1 MRSTLSNAYTW
12 LPLWLLCEL
21 GPGLGRRRGRLS
33 IRVNDSVTA
42 RRRFPNTATVEE
54 LIGVTNDDMISAFGD
69 GWRRRSF
76 AAYKPHSD
84 LSTGFT
90 YSVKNKGHFISVHS
104 GVMEEDRNAVPHKDF
119 VVTTAEIESIKA
131 QVKARYDLSNKP
143 SCIKAPTDKVASK
156 PPSANNQFNN
166 QSTPRPQTG
175 VQMKRKASVLA
186 DDGR

>member
-1 MRSTLSNAYTW
+1 MRSTASGADIRLR
-12 LPLWLLCEL
+12 LRLLCEL
-21 GPGLGRRRGRLS
+21 GPGFGRRRGRLS

-69 GWRRRSF
+69 QWRKLSF
-76 AAYKPHSD
+76 AGDNPNSD
-84 LSTGFT
+84 LSTGFK
-90 YSVKNKGHFISVHS
+90 YSVWSKGHFISVLS
-104 GVMEEDRNAVPHKDF
+104 GVAEEDRNAIPHKDF
-119 VVTTAEIESIKA
+119 VVTNAEIESIKA

-143 SCIKAPTDKVASK
+143 SRIKAPTDKAASK

-166 QSTPRPQTG
+166 QSTPRPQMG